1 MLRKRKTLDAANYVY
16 GAEAGKIL
24 GISRVTF
31 YDRVRYKKYDH
42 IRKIENRRGRKYLI
56 HDIFRIAHP
65 SVHCQVHCQVT
76 YWTLL

>member
-31 YDRVRYKKYDH
+31 YNRVRYKKYDH
-42 IRKIENRRGRKYLI
+42 IRKIDEEESI
-56 HDIFRIAHP
+56 
-65 SVHCQVHCQVT
+65 
-76 YWTLL
+76 